1 MHHAVPMRMFIN
13 WIGPSIHY
21 LNVRLYLR
29 MCVIPCHCY
38 DSPYKLFLMYRI
50 IMTFSPAFYVPKIIR
65 YKLCLFFFAIAFVSS
80 SFAHAQYT
88 LKVKRLIILRYVVKI
103 SILVHVFTH
112 LVRLSSIA
120 VNCICERVAV
130 DRQKSVVYRMGQIYS
145 TMLWYS
151 FWFNKFKISNLKQ

>member
-1 MHHAVPMRMFIN
+1 MNLYMHHAVPMRMFIN

-21 LNVRLYLR
+21 LHVRLYLR

-38 DSPYKLFLMYRI
+38 DSPYMYRI
-50 IMTFSPAFYVPKIIR
+50 IMTFSSAFYVHKIIR
-65 YKLCLFFFAIAFVSS
+65 CKLCLFFAIAFVSS
-80 SFAHAQYT
+80 SFAHVQYT

-103 SILVHVFTH
+103 SILVHVFQH
-112 LVRLSSIA
+112 FVRLSSIA
-120 VNCICERVAV
+120 VNCLCERVAV
-130 DRQKSVVYRMGQIYS
+130 DRQKSVVYRMGQIHS

>member
-1 MHHAVPMRMFIN
+1 
-13 WIGPSIHY
+13 
-21 LNVRLYLR
+21 
-29 MCVIPCHCY
+29 
-38 DSPYKLFLMYRI
+38 
-50 IMTFSPAFYVPKIIR
+50 MTFSSAFYVHKIIR
-65 YKLCLFFFAIAFVSS
+65 YKLCLFSFAIAFVSS

-88 LKVKRLIILRYVVKI
+88 LKVKWLIIYRYVVKI

-151 FWFNKFKISNLKQ
+151 F

>member
-1 MHHAVPMRMFIN
+1 MCNTLSLLRQ
-13 WIGPSIHY
+13 SIQ
-21 LNVRLYLR
+21 
-29 MCVIPCHCY
+29 
-38 DSPYKLFLMYRI
+38 
-50 IMTFSPAFYVPKIIR
+50 TFSYVQDYYDVFSAFYVHKIIR
-65 YKLCLFFFAIAFVSS
+65 YKLCFFFAIASVSS

-88 LKVKRLIILRYVVKI
+88 LKVKWLIILRYVVKI
-103 SILVHVFTH
+103 SILVHVFQH

-151 FWFNKFKISNLKQ
+151 F

>member
-1 MHHAVPMRMFIN
+1 
-13 WIGPSIHY
+13 
-21 LNVRLYLR
+21 
-29 MCVIPCHCY
+29 
-38 DSPYKLFLMYRI
+38 
-50 IMTFSPAFYVPKIIR
+50 MTFSSAFYVHKIIR
-65 YKLCLFFFAIAFVSS
+65 YKLCLFFFFAIAFVSS

-103 SILVHVFTH
+103 SILVHVFQH

-120 VNCICERVAV
+120 VNCLCERVAV

-151 FWFNKFKISNLKQ
+151 F